1 MECGKTVSGYD
12 DRLKNKIVTM
22 KRRKPVLKSTGKNDV
37 YNNGSVRVTKEE
49 DIYFFEIGNE
59 LTSDIAEAVALL
71 MRKLDFNDSIW
82 DMELDK
88 IDTESITPEKSLFWL
103 TGGYTEWRTLEN
115 YNKPWCDCY
124 LDFQEEFG
132 MLIFNIIK
140 RNKKLREIRDNYY
153 KYLNLSILYDFALS
167 KNMIK

>member
-1 MECGKTVSGYD
+1 MELSYD
-12 DRLKNKIVTM
+12 LKNKTMTM
-22 KRRKPVLKSTGKNDV
+22 KRRKLALKAVGKNDV
-37 YNNGSVRVTKEE
+37 YNNGVVRVTKEE

-59 LTSDIAEAVALL
+59 LTSDLAEAVALL
-71 MRKLDFNDSIW
+71 MRKLDWND
-82 DMELDK
+82 ELWNMVLEDIN
-88 IDTESITPEKSLFWL
+88 IDNITPEKSLFWL

-132 MLIFNIIK
+132 LLIFNIVK
-140 RNKKLREIRDNYY
+140 RTKSLKEIRNNYY
-153 KYLNLSILYDFALS
+153 KYLNLPILYDFALS

>member
-1 MECGKTVSGYD
+1 
-12 DRLKNKIVTM
+12 M
-22 KRRKPVLKSTGKNDV
+22 KRRKLALKSVGKNDV
-37 YNNGSVRVTKEE
+37 HNNGIVRVTKEE
-49 DIYFFEIGNE
+49 DSYFFEIGNE

-71 MRKLDFNDSIW
+71 MRKVDWNDGIW
-82 DMELDK
+82 DMELEDIN
-88 IDTESITPEKSLFWL
+88 IDNITPEKSLFWL

-132 MLIFNIIK
+132 MLIFNIVK
-140 RNKKLREIRDNYY
+140 RNKKLKEIRSNYY
-153 KYLNLSILYDFALS
+153 KYLNLPILYDFALS

>member
-1 MECGKTVSGYD
+1 MGLSYD
-12 DRLKNKIVTM
+12 LKNKTMTM
-22 KRRKPVLKSTGKNDV
+22 KRRKLALKAVGKNDV
-37 YNNGSVRVTKEE
+37 YNNGIVRVTKEE

-59 LTSDIAEAVALL
+59 LTSDLAEAVALL
-71 MRKLDFNDSIW
+71 MRKLDWND
-82 DMELDK
+82 ELWNMILEDIN
-88 IDTESITPEKSLFWL
+88 IDNITPEKSLFWL

-132 MLIFNIIK
+132 LLIFNIVK
-140 RNKKLREIRDNYY
+140 RTKSLKEIRNNYY
-153 KYLNLSILYDFALS
+153 KYLNLPILYDFALS